1 MLLQVNSSV
10 KRERTIKTLK
20 ERNSLKKA
28 MIAAVI
34 VLAGC
39 SDSSGAEEE
48 AVSRPAEE
56 QTAEQMMIDAPHISQ
71 KPELMRGC
79 EVTTLAMLLQDAG
92 VSVDKMTLSEEI
104 KRVPF
109 EENGVRGNIHEGFV
123 GNMKTMDEPGLG
135 VYHEPVAELAE
146 NYLPGKIKDM
156 TGESF
161 DSVLAQ
167 VEDGRPVWVIVT
179 STFDKLS
186 ESEWETWET
195 ESGPVKVT
203 YSMHSVLVTGFDE
216 QNLYVND
223 PLDKKNRKLPRE
235 EFIAGWE
242 QIGKQAITYEKAA
255 D

>member
-123 GNMKTMDEPGLG
+123 GNMQTMDEPGLG

-161 DSVLAQ
+161 DSVLKQ

-179 STFDKLS
+179 STFDKLP

-216 QNLYVND
+216 ENLYVND

-242 QIGKQAITYEKAA
+242 QIGKQAITYEEAA